1 MSHSGWGKPG
11 WELRDLA
18 ESPGKAW
25 VRLAIPI
32 SSMHMPLE
40 LPESFVGENPTYRFW
55 MTCSSS
61 PPQKSPWSYYYSFP
75 GKVIAGLSWPSEP
88 EGVQIHLPNSRR
100 ISRKLSEEP
109 QKPIF
114 LSFALFIKNVMNIF
128 TGTFFGMFW
137 VNQHENKM
145 TSLPCW
151 NLRLQTTLFLV
162 LKNCSELELPLS
174 ALCSHLYNPS
184 LAWSRVSGA
193 FITCIYLFATTIPVL
208 FSTLVLVTVAYLLW
222 KIYLY

>member
-18 ESPGKAW
+18 ETPGQAW

-40 LPESFVGENPTYRFW
+40 LPEVFSSRGEKTPPTGSGW
-55 MTCSSS
+55 NV
-61 PPQKSPWSYYYSFP
+61 PPWSYYYSFP

-100 ISRKLSEEP
+100 ISRKHSEEP

-114 LSFALFIKNVMNIF
+114 LSSALFIKNVTNIF

-151 NLRLQTTLFLV
+151 NLRLQTMLFLV
-162 LKNCSELELPLS
+162 LENCSELELPFS
-174 ALCSHLYNPS
+174 ALCSHLYNPQLGMIS
-184 LAWSRVSGA
+184 SVSGA
-193 FITCIYLFATTIPVL
+193 VITCIYLFATTTPVL
-208 FSTLVLVTVAYLLW
+208 FSTLALVTVAYLPW